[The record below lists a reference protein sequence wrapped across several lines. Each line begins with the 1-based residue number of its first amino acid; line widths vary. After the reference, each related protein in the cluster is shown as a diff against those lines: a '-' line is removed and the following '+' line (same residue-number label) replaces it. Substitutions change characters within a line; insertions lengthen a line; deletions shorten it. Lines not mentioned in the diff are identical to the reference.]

1 VKYSSYE
8 RVKAALEH
16 KEPDRIPFDI
26 GGAMVTGI
34 NIRALRNLKNYLGMP
49 GEIKLWDKVT
59 QLAETGSDVIE
70 KLGIDVKNV
79 GPDQPSKPGLA
90 KDLGLEDEHYSII
103 DEFGIGWQMPV
114 NGGHYYDLYLH
125 PLADAES
132 IKDIENYRWP
142 DPVDPERFSG
152 LKEKVE
158 NVVYKEKKAC
168 VMGRMSAGMWEHATW
183 MTGHEK
189 FFMDML
195 LNKKLIHAIME
206 KMLELKIKYWGKYLD
221 IVGENTMVVSTADDL
236 GTQNSLLVSLKMYK
250 ELIWP
255 YHKKLFE
262 FIKKRA
268 KGKVYIF
275 FHNDGAIMETIPLLI
290 EAGIDI
296 LNPFQVNCKGMD
308 TKIFKKEFGKDLTI
322 WGGSCNPVTLEFGSP
337 QDVREDTKRRIDD
350 LAPGGGFVFA
360 SIHIIQGGVPPEN
373 IMTWWETLQEHGK
386 YT

>member
-1 VKYSSYE
+1 MKYSSYE

-16 KEPDRIPFDI
+16 KESDCIPFDI
-26 GGAMVTGI
+26 GGTMVTGI

-79 GPDQPSKPGLA
+79 GPDQPSNPGLA

-152 LKEKVE
+152 LKEKLE

-206 KMLELKIKYWGKYLD
+206 KMLELKMKYWGKYLD

-236 GTQNSLLVSLKMYK
+236 GTQNSLLVSLEMYK

-322 WGGSCNPVTLEFGSP
+322 WGGSCNPVILEFGSP

-373 IMTWWETLQEHGK
+373 IMTWWETLQEHRK

>member
-1 VKYSSYE
+1 MKYSSYE

-26 GGAMVTGI
+26 GGTMVTGI

-142 DPVDPERFSG
+142 DPLDPERFSG

-206 KMLELKIKYWGKYLD
+206 KMLELKIKYWGQYLD

-337 QDVREDTKRRIDD
+337 QDVREDTKKRIDD

>member
-1 VKYSSYE
+1 MKYSSYE

>member
-1 VKYSSYE
+1 MKYSSYE

-16 KEPDRIPFDI
+16 KESYCIPFDI
-26 GGAMVTGI
+26 GGTMVTGI

-152 LKEKVE
+152 LKEKLE

-195 LNKKLIHAIME
+195 LNKKLIYAIME
-206 KMLELKIKYWGKYLD
+206 KMLELKMKYWEKYLD

-236 GTQNSLLVSLKMYK
+236 GTQNSLLVSLEMYK

-268 KGKVYIF
+268 
-275 FHNDGAIMETIPLLI
+275 
-290 EAGIDI
+290 
-296 LNPFQVNCKGMD
+296 
-308 TKIFKKEFGKDLTI
+308 
-322 WGGSCNPVTLEFGSP
+322 
-337 QDVREDTKRRIDD
+337 
-350 LAPGGGFVFA
+350 
-360 SIHIIQGGVPPEN
+360 
-373 IMTWWETLQEHGK
+373 
-386 YT
+386 